1 MELNT
6 SAITGAMRIGVQVF
20 VAQKRPVLEIYQHC
34 RNQFGPE
41 EKFEL
46 PVGLS
51 ATKTHTHR
59 TRRQDIF
66 IGLTLV
72 NIGGDR
78 AESVTFEIEGD
89 FRRHPP
95 RDNLPKIFS
104 REVKQISPGQSLY
117 LMKIDQFDLLQYE
130 YSEEGTQKVGKPV
143 GMKNDTLKITIHYD
157 GSATLLNRILRLWRH
172 WHGLKQYST
181 EFLFDPKVFE
191 GDLPPAEYA

>member
-6 SAITGAMRIGVQVF
+6 SAITGAMRIGVQVI
-20 VAQKRPVLEIYQHC
+20 VAQKRPVLEIYQQC

-41 EKFEL
+41 QQYEL
-46 PVGLS
+46 PANSSG
-51 ATKTHTHR
+51 TKTHTHR
-59 TRRQDIF
+59 TRFQDIF
-66 IGLTLV
+66 IDLTLV

-95 RDNLPKIFS
+95 RDNLPDIFS
-104 REVKQISPGQSLY
+104 REIKQVSPGQSLY
-117 LMKIDQFDLLQYE
+117 LMKVDEFDLLQYE
-130 YSEEGTQKVGKPV
+130 YSEEGGQMVGMPV
-143 GMKNDTLKITIHYD
+143 GMKDDTLKVTIHYD
-157 GSATLLNRILRLWRH
+157 GPATLTNRVLRLWRR
-172 WHGLKQYST
+172 WRGLKQYST